1 MRNRGCSHDAQTAAS
16 EANCLLEGGRG
27 AIKLCE
33 GKERR
38 DARQILASQQID
50 AVLRGL
56 RQRECL
62 SPYGKKSHRRGTVDR
77 LDYFRKQ
84 RSCKDAFG
92 CQRFCGCDIRWTVVA
107 DRNPGC
113 LCFYKKKG
121 RKKAERN
128 LFTLFYISGLV
139 GLFRGLKGPRDTV
152 PSRWA
157 PAFML
162 QLLSQRLHL
171 HAKCRSLPSSAEEVP
186 FQGKK

>member
-128 LFTLFYISGLV
+128 PKYPHPNFS
-139 GLFRGLKGPRDTV
+139 
-152 PSRWA
+152 A
-157 PAFML
+157 
-162 QLLSQRLHL
+162 
-171 HAKCRSLPSSAEEVP
+171 CRSSHRQNLPPHPLGNRLFPSIADAVRAHYNKDAREQDRVVSELR
-186 FQGKK
+186 Q